1 MGKADGSVVIDT
13 YMPTDGFEQGFA
25 NIKDGY
31 EKLSKSLK
39 KLAKSLG
46 IAFGIRE
53 VIRFTASMIELG
65 SDLSEVQNVVDV
77 TFTTMSEKVNEFA
90 KNAAETAGLSET
102 MAKRYVGTFGAMS
115 KSFGFTEDK
124 AYEMST
130 ALTQLAGDV
139 ASFYN
144 ITQDEAYTKLKS
156 VFTGE
161 TETLKD
167 LGVVMTQTA
176 LDDYALRKG
185 LGKTTKQMSEQEKVA
200 LRYSFVLDQLSGAS
214 GDFVRTSD
222 SWANQTRIL
231 KLQFDSLKA
240 TIGQGLINI
249 LTPVIKLINT
259 LLGKLQTL
267 ANAFKSFTEML
278 TGKKV
283 QAGSGYEQTS
293 EDIQGIADATDNVA
307 ESTANAEKQQKK
319 YLSGLDEIRTYDTG
333 SDGESGSSAAFGSAV
348 DFGTVSEGNAQLENV
363 NNTLDGVKEKFL
375 ELKDVISSGFWDGLG
390 DYKPQIAGIKSDIVS
405 IKDELIG
412 LFSDQSVT
420 ASIGR
425 LANSIA
431 STLGKISGSLVS
443 VGLSISQNLIGGIEN
458 YLSENSGRIKEYL
471 SGMFDIGADI
481 FTNIGNTSSALANI
495 LSAFGSET
503 AQQVTG
509 DILGIFSEIGMII
522 SEKALNLGRD
532 VLNFITL
539 PIIENQDKIKESIL
553 GTLEAIEPFT
563 SGLLDGIQKLRDSL
577 SQLYNEHLK
586 PFFDSLASGFSEICG
601 KLLDGYNQYILPV
614 VQGLGERFKSLM
626 DGPFGE
632 TLSKIQEMLGKLTD
646 ALKLLWE
653 NVLSPMISWIADN
666 IMPKLSPII
675 DFIGN
680 TILTVFETII
690 DVIGNI
696 ADVLSGIIDF
706 IVGIFTGDL
715 EKALNGVVEIF
726 TGICDAIVSVIKG
739 IINVIIGIINGLI
752 SGVTSGIN
760 LVIRALNAIS
770 FDVPDWVPFLRGK
783 TFGFNLSELS
793 APQIPYLATGAVIP
807 PNAPF
812 MAVLGD
818 QRNGRNLEM
827 PENLLRKIVREE
839 TGDGKG
845 FNGTI
850 RIPVILNGR
859 TIFEAVIDEAKL
871 RKIAN
876 GKNPFETV

>member
-1 MGKADGSVVIDT
+1 MGQADGSVVIDT
-13 YMPTDGFEQGFA
+13 RMDTKGFKTGVADMQKGF
-25 NIKDGY
+25 NG
-31 EKLSKSLK
+31 LSASISKIGKIMAAVFSVRALVR
-39 KLAKSLG
+39 
-46 IAFGIRE
+46 FGKE
-53 VIRFTASMIELG
+53 AVQLG
-65 SDLSEVQNVVDV
+65 SDLQEVQNVVDV

-278 TGKKV
+278 TGKKA

-333 SDGESGSSAAFGSAV
+333 SDSESGSGAAFESAV

-390 DYKPQIAGIKSDIVS
+390 DYKPQIEGIKSDIVS

-412 LFSDQSVT
+412 IFSDQSVT

-443 VGLSISQNLIGGIEN
+443 VGLTISQNLIGGIEN

-503 AQQVTG
+503 AQHVTG

-577 SQLYNEHLK
+577 SQLYDEHTK

-770 FDVPDWVPFLRGK
+770 FDVPDWVPVLGGK